1 LKKEKEEINMA
12 INKVN
17 TTGMRTA
24 ANEIEQMA
32 NEYTQQVTA
41 LYSAGRELDAMW
53 DGDASDTFKA
63 QLGQDQPRFD
73 ALNTVVKQYA
83 ETLRS
88 NADSYDRAEDEA
100 VQTLRSNTVRR
111 TG

>member
-1 LKKEKEEINMA
+1 MA

-17 TTGMRTA
+17 TQGMRTA

-32 NEYTQQVTA
+32 SEYTQQVA
-41 LYSAGRELDAMW
+41 SLYSVGQELDAMW

-73 ALNTVVKQYA
+73 ALNSVVRQYV

-88 NADSYDRAEDEA
+88 NADSYDRNEAEA
-100 VQTLRSNTVRR
+100 VETLRAKTVRR
-111 TG
+111 T

>member
-1 LKKEKEEINMA
+1 MA

-17 TTGMRTA
+17 TQGMRTA

-32 NEYTQQVTA
+32 NEYSQQIAA
-41 LYSAGRELDAMW
+41 LYSVGQELDGMW

-63 QLGQDQPRFD
+63 QLGQDQPRFE

-83 ETLRS
+83 EALRS
-88 NADSYDRAEDEA
+88 FAKKIDDAENAAI
-100 VQTLRSNTVRR
+100 QTMKSNTVRR
-111 TG
+111 T